1 MALVALKVLLAPVLV
16 ALATLVARRH
26 GPTLGGWFSALPVI
40 AGPVLLVFVVEHG
53 ADFAQRAAR
62 GTLMGLVSLSA
73 FIVVYAHVARHRS
86 VASSLAAG
94 WVAFSAAT
102 VAIAG
107 WDPSAA
113 IAMILAAAA
122 LGLAWL
128 FTRRDAPAE
137 PGAGPVDASIA
148 ARVVMTAALVLALTA
163 AGGLL
168 GPRLGGM
175 LAAFPVLASLL
186 AAFTHAAHG
195 GGAASDLLHGM
206 VAGLIG
212 FATFCLVIAI
222 GLAPLG
228 TVAAFGLGVVATLAV
243 HATTL
248 PFVARRPALTV

>member
-26 GPTLGGWFSALPVI
+26 GPTLGGWVSALPVI

-53 ADFAQRAAR
+53 PDFAQRAAR
-62 GTLMGLVSLSA
+62 GTLMGLVALSA
-73 FIVVYAHVARHRS
+73 FIVAYAHAAPHRS
-86 VASSLAAG
+86 VAWSLAAG
-94 WVAFSAAT
+94 WVAFFAVT

-113 IAMILAAAA
+113 LAMTLAGAA

-128 FTRRDAPAE
+128 LTRRAE
-137 PGAGPVDASIA
+137 PSGPRAGAVDASIA
-148 ARVVMTAALVLALTA
+148 ARVLLTAALVLALTA
-163 AGGLL
+163 AGELL

-186 AAFTHAAHG
+186 AAFTHTAHG
-195 GGAASDLLHGM
+195 GAAASDLLHGM

-212 FATFCLVIAI
+212 FASFCLVIAI
-222 GLAPLG
+222 ALEPLG
-228 TVAAFGLGVVATLAV
+228 TVVAFGLGVVATLAV

-248 PFVARRPALTV
+248 PFVARRPAVAV